1 MAELFT
7 KTEARPSGLPC
18 QLDYGALVFVEP
30 FQYYVAIEAA
40 MRHQGQ
46 LAVHHWRDKVRKT
59 RETDLWLEAT
69 ARSRRPGARRASQ
82 RNSQDALARRDR
94 GHEHSVLHIQQLQ
107 AASDGAARVPRWSI
121 RLRNYGATIVCV
133 M

>member
-1 MAELFT
+1 MCGIL
-7 KTEARPSGLPC
+7 K
-18 QLDYGALVFVEP
+18 
-30 FQYYVAIEAA
+30 
-40 MRHQGQ
+40 
-46 LAVHHWRDKVRKT
+46 
-59 RETDLWLEAT
+59 
-69 ARSRRPGARRASQ
+69 
-82 RNSQDALARRDR
+82 LARLARLTYGLKPPPARDDQARDAPLNATPRTLWPGDR